1 MFGGDRNQI
10 RQVFVDAWQ
19 KRVQGKPLEPLEQM
33 IAAVVAEHPEY
44 HKLLDDRE
52 AALNREF
59 LPEDGESNPFLHM
72 GMHISLQE
80 QLSTDRPNGI
90 ARLYQRLT
98 QRIGDPHEAEHQLM
112 ECLAHMLWEAQ
123 VNKRMPDEQAYLEC
137 VKRLVI

>member
-52 AALNREF
+52 AALSREF

-90 ARLYQRLT
+90 AGLYQRLT
-98 QRIGDPHEAEHQLM
+98 QRIGDVHEAEHQLM

>member
-1 MFGGDRNQI
+1 MFGSDRNQI
-10 RQVFVDAWQ
+10 RQVFVDVWQ
-19 KRVQGKPLEPLEQM
+19 KRIQGKPLEPLEQM

-44 HKLLDDRE
+44 HKLLGDRE
-52 AALNREF
+52 AALSREF

-80 QLSTDRPNGI
+80 QLSTDRPIGI
-90 ARLYQRLT
+90 AGLCQRLT
-98 QRIGDPHEAEHQLM
+98 QRIGDAHEAEHQLM